1 MVHSTISSPLVITPH
16 GDYDKQVIRHLDEAL
31 ASGFIKQDKYRDLY
45 INLQWVLP
53 FQQEQFMVHLNDQIR
68 DASPTLISN
77 RYPNVRPSAASFTTE
92 TAKTVHVTDDS
103 DLYNTDNWWN
113 DKFNS
118 SVPIPTSSPSVPKQI
133 IPPTSAPTSVPAAFH
148 CCAHSPIELPDAP
161 EARRIADSP
170 SDQHARRVTTHQSAS
185 SDSLNQHHR
194 KILSSR
200 KVTIGN
206 HTIYLPPTMSTQS
219 SAAEKVQSR
228 SEPPAFKSQP
238 NIPISQSEFENQV
251 ADNKIKSQTIPA
263 IRSAQYNQNPL
274 HSTTLLSAPLRS
286 VTTTTTTSTTSTPI
300 SSAPAMALISSA
312 PVMATISSAPYK
324 QDPLRSTSTQSEI
337 KPAIADYVV
346 ESAAA
351 TYKHIIQVSNFEFP
365 VQSIIQDSG
374 FQSPVQSNIQ
384 DSCFQFSVSSISRYS
399 SISEY
404 PFISEYPLIIV
415 TTPAIEPEPPPD
427 LWITFLCMVSLFG
440 IQYSLRT
447 SLWGS
452 NSVSTS
458 FLESSCA
465 HELIS
470 HFLSFAQTVR
480 SHRRTCLTQCF
491 YPLE

>member
-1 MVHSTISSPLVITPH
+1 MVHSTSPSLLVIIPH
-16 GDYDKQVIRHLDEAL
+16 GDFEKQATQRLDDAL
-31 ASGFIKQDKYRDLY
+31 TSGLIKQDKYLDLCN
-45 INLQWVLP
+45 NLQWALP
-53 FQQEQFMVHLNDQIR
+53 FQQEQFIVHINDQIR
-68 DASPTLISN
+68 NATPTLIPN
-77 RYPNVRPSAASFTTE
+77 PNVRPSAAPFTTGV
-92 TAKTVHVTDDS
+92 AKTVHVTDDS
-103 DLYNTDNWWN
+103 DLCNTDNWWN

-118 SVPIPTSSPSVPKQI
+118 SVPIPTSSPSAPKQI

-194 KILSSR
+194 KIPSSR

-365 VQSIIQDSG
+365 VQSIIQDSS

-452 NSVSTS
+452 NSMSLL
-458 FLESSCA
+458 FLELSCT
-465 HELIS
+465 HELVNHI
-470 HFLSFAQTVR
+470 FLEHCAVCSIT
-480 SHRRTCLTQCF
+480 STTCLTQCF
-491 YPLE
+491 NSLE